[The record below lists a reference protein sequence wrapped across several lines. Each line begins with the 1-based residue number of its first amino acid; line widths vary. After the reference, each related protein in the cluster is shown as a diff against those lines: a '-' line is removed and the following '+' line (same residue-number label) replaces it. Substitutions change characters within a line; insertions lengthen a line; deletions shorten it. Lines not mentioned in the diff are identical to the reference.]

1 MNEKWEQKPE
11 YAAFICP
18 TCGKPLQKQGGS
30 CRCENGHCVDYAK
43 SGYLNLLMANQKHS
57 QQPGDNKLMVD
68 ARRRF
73 LEKGYYEP
81 LLREVCRMVEAIFPP
96 GNSRILDAGCGEGY
110 YTGGI
115 FRHLVRRGK
124 TPRMLGVDIS
134 KTAID
139 KAAKLNRGIA
149 YAVAS
154 VFHLPVAN
162 ASCGMVLN
170 LFAPYYQPEIERV
183 LASLGVMLLVIPGE
197 GHLWELKQFVY
208 QEPYKN
214 EVKEF
219 ELENFA
225 LEERRTV
232 REVLSLET
240 REDIDDLFKMTPYY
254 YKTGREDY
262 ERLLCLNTFKTQAHF
277 ELLAYRKK

>member
-1 MNEKWEQKPE
+1 MDGTREKEIE

-57 QQPGDNKLMVD
+57 QQPGDNKLMVE

-81 LLREVCRMVEAIFPP
+81 LLREVCRMAESFLPSEK
-96 GNSRILDAGCGEGY
+96 SRILDAGCGEGY
-110 YTGGI
+110 YTDGI
-115 FRHLVRRGK
+115 FRYLEEQGGA
-124 TPRMLGVDIS
+124 PNILGVDIS
-134 KTAID
+134 KTAVD
-139 KAAKLNRGIA
+139 KAAKRNRGISF
-149 YAVAS
+149 AVAS
-154 VFHLPVAN
+154 VFRLPVAD

-183 LASLGVMLLVIPGE
+183 LAPQGVMLLVIPGE
-197 GHLWELKQFVY
+197 GHLWELKEFVY
-208 QEPYKN
+208 QEAYKN
-214 EVKEF
+214 EVKAF
-219 ELENFA
+219 ALENFF

-232 REVLSLET
+232 RELLSLKT

-254 YKTGREDY
+254 YKTGREEY
-262 ERLLCLNTFKTQAHF
+262 ERLHSLDAFQTLAHF